1 MDNQQKYLSGE
12 KDATLFF
19 YTFFSMCHKF
29 KIDYEKA
36 NPKEKEFIDEMTR
49 YNYELKKAKR
59 DGLSTE
65 KIEKPFPI
73 EDGTLS
79 EKLGEFFGRYAVDR
93 LFGYPYN
100 IGKGR
105 RQ

>member
-19 YTFFSMCHKF
+19 DTFFSMCHKF

-36 NPKEKEFIDEMTR
+36 SPKEKAFIDEMTR

-65 KIEKPFPI
+65 KIKKPFLIGNTAESP
-73 EDGTLS
+73 T
-79 EKLGEFFGRYAVDR
+79 EFYTEQKNF
-93 LFGYPYN
+93 L
-100 IGKGR
+100 
-105 RQ
+105 

>member
-19 YTFFSMCHKF
+19 DTFFAMCHKF

-36 NPKEKEFIDEMTR
+36 SQKEKAFIDEMTR
-49 YNYELKKAKR
+49 YSYELKKAKR

-73 EDGTLS
+73 EDAAENEMTSKSKEQNYFTKDS
-79 EKLGEFFGRYAVDR
+79 ENSANMV
-93 LFGYPYN
+93 
-100 IGKGR
+100 
-105 RQ
+105 

>member
-19 YTFFSMCHKF
+19 DTFFSMCHKF

-79 EKLGEFFGRYAVDR
+79 EKLGEFFGGYAVDR

>member
-19 YTFFSMCHKF
+19 DTFFSMCHKF

-65 KIEKPFPI
+65 KIEKSFPI

>member
-1 MDNQQKYLSGE
+1 MKKRTQK
-12 KDATLFF
+12 
-19 YTFFSMCHKF
+19 
-29 KIDYEKA
+29 
-36 NPKEKEFIDEMTR
+36 KEFIDEMTR

>member
-19 YTFFSMCHKF
+19 DTFFSMCHKF

-36 NPKEKEFIDEMTR
+36 NPKEKEFIDKMTR